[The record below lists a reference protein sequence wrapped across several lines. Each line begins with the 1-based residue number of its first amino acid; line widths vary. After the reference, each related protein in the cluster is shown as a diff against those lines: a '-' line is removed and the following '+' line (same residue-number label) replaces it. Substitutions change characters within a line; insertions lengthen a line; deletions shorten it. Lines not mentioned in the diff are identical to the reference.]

1 MMWWPD
7 HGGWGW
13 GGWLA
18 MTLTMLAF
26 WGLVAWVVVSLVRPP
41 GWRTRLTTTHATS
54 PQKANMVSLVR
65 QPGGRREPGRDTEEI
80 LAERFA
86 RGEIDEDEFRQRRAA
101 LRSHR

>member
-26 WGLVAWVVVSLVRPP
+26 WGLVAWVV
-41 GWRTRLTTTHATS
+41 
-54 PQKANMVSLVR
+54 VSLVR

>member
-7 HGGWGW
+7 GWGW

-26 WGLVAWVVVSLVRPP
+26 WGFVAWVVV
-41 GWRTRLTTTHATS
+41 T
-54 PQKANMVSLVR
+54 LVR
-65 QPGGRREPGRDTEEI
+65 QPGARHETAPDAEEI

-86 RGEIDEDEFRQRRAA
+86 RGDIDEEEYTKRRAI
-101 LRSHR
+101 LRSHP